1 VTTSADGKSDRIQE
15 DPSRYDLRKH
25 DPRKDDPSEGDQ
37 SQIELIQATLPE
49 HIEQA
54 RSLFLEYGSS
64 LGFSLCFQSFD
75 EELKSLPGAYGPPS
89 GRLLLARSLGHAA
102 GCVALRKLEAGICE
116 MKRLYVRPGDRGSG
130 LGRMLVERVIAEART
145 IGYERMRLDT
155 VESAMKDAIALYR
168 RMGFREI
175 EPYSVIPIEDALWM
189 ELLL

>member
-1 VTTSADGKSDRIQE
+1 MSADGNRDLIQDDRS
-15 DPSRYDLRKH
+15 P
-25 DPRKDDPSEGDQ
+25 
-37 SQIELIQATLPE
+37 IELIPATLPG

-75 EELKSLPGAYGPPS
+75 EEVKNLPGAYGPPS
-89 GRLLLARSLGHAA
+89 GILLLARCADHAA
-102 GCVALRKLEAGICE
+102 GCIALRKLDASICE
-116 MKRLYVRPGDRGSG
+116 MKRLYVRPADRGRG
-130 LGRMLVERVIAEART
+130 LGRMLVERLIADARM

-155 VESAMKDAIALYR
+155 VESAMKDAVALYR

-175 EPYSVIPIEDALWM
+175 APYSSIPIESALWM